1 MTRGAN
7 GHDRSCR
14 LCWQQQFHWIIVA
27 CGRKH
32 STVSC
37 KGSIHSMTVHSLHWL
52 IQALVFT
59 RHSPLACFS
68 RYGWTQAE
76 LSCGK
81 RITVPC
87 AMCHVPLYACGST
100 FLQRSS
106 TPIHLPLY
114 ACGSIFLQHSPTPIH
129 LSVPPPRRRV
139 SNVSLSLCIVCQG
152 RVINLA
158 SPAGSRSEVRGP
170 GAESDGRRN
179 KILVQARKGHS
190 YGYLSLE
197 FIDQMTLLW
206 TDIIVTCH
214 KLLCS
219 RKLTHH

>member
-1 MTRGAN
+1 
-7 GHDRSCR
+7 
-14 LCWQQQFHWIIVA
+14 
-27 CGRKH
+27 
-32 STVSC
+32 
-37 KGSIHSMTVHSLHWL
+37 
-52 IQALVFT
+52 
-59 RHSPLACFS
+59 
-68 RYGWTQAE
+68 
-76 LSCGK
+76 
-81 RITVPC
+81 
-87 AMCHVPLYACGST
+87 MCHVPLYACGST

-197 FIDQMTLLW
+197 FTDQMTLLW

-219 RKLTHH
+219 RKINPSLIKYHYSGSTVVMDIRHLSLLWSLVAAGALTSSVRHY